1 MGLLYEC
8 SFVNIKPMADK
19 LDEVVAV
26 VTGASRGAGRGIAA
40 VLGESGATVYIT
52 ARSARGAPSAPG
64 RQGSIE
70 ETAEEVRRRGGTA
83 VPVRCDH
90 TVDADVAALFE
101 QVRQER
107 GRLDL
112 LVNNAWGGYEQRG
125 DSAST
130 FFGTPFWEQPLWR
143 WQAMFGAGVCAA
155 FVTSCL
161 AAPLLLADRRE
172 RPGLI
177 INTIAWAFGAY
188 LGNVLYDTAKAATA
202 RLAFG
207 FAHDLRPRNVA
218 AVAIAPGHLGV
229 TETPEYLGR
238 AVAALAGD
246 RDVMQRSGQVLTAG
260 GLARE
265 YGFTDVDG
273 TQPEPFAIQ
282 GSAEG

>member
-64 RQGSIE
+64 RQGSID

-155 FVTSCL
+155 FATSCL